1 MCDRRL
7 QQSGST
13 DTQLLTNESTNPP
26 VTRLGERFNFKNQSI
41 ALLVYRSTNGI
52 VSSFFPSNGNI
63 VIILRDFNINTTAVN
78 VSRTLKYCFWQK
90 FGNKNFP
97 NTEFPQVITALFQL
111 SRSINS
117 WKYLTQNYF
126 CFLISMIS
134 EKIFWDNFGP
144 SFYICQAHRLNLRKG
159 GLTGT

>member
-1 MCDRRL
+1 MFKPLRLCNITKKSLQILFSKNDDSDIMCDRRL

-41 ALLVYRSTNGI
+41 ALLVYRSTNGT

-78 VSRTLKYCFWQK
+78 VSRTLKYCF
-90 FGNKNFP
+90 
-97 NTEFPQVITALFQL
+97 
-111 SRSINS
+111 
-117 WKYLTQNYF
+117 
-126 CFLISMIS
+126 
-134 EKIFWDNFGP
+134 
-144 SFYICQAHRLNLRKG
+144 
-159 GLTGT
+159 